1 MSQGKCVSC
10 KGSKALTAVLMSFA
24 VIFGAIVLVYLY
36 HYLKAHDMF
45 GESTPGEMKSKQA
58 RFKALFIS
66 FSGLL
71 KQGKI
76 QAKILASYF
85 QITTSLA
92 FNLDIFIDGFY
103 LEFTKVSI

>member
-24 VIFGAIVLVYLY
+24 VIFGVIVLVYLY
-36 HYLKAHDMF
+36 HYLKANRMF
-45 GESTPGEMKSKQA
+45 GESTPGEMKSMKA
-58 RFKALFIS
+58 RFNAIYIS
-66 FSGLL
+66 V
-71 KQGKI
+71 KV

-92 FNLDIFIDGFY
+92 FNLDVFIDGFY
-103 LEFTKVSI
+103 LEFMKVSI